1 MPKKN
6 IVLALGK
13 DGLELIKSFEGCVLK
28 VYLDAIGLPTI
39 GYGHLIKPGESF
51 TKITQKEAEEL
62 LKSDAQIF
70 VDGVNKLLEVSVSQ
84 NQFDALVSLAFNI
97 GLGNFEKSTL
107 LRLLNAGDFAGAALQ
122 FVRWN
127 KAGGKVLAGLT
138 RRREAETKLF
148 LKK

>member
-6 IVLALGK
+6 TVLSLGK

-51 TKITQKEAEEL
+51 TKITQKEAEDL

-70 VDGVNKLLEVSVSQ
+70 VNGVNKLLEVNVTQ
-84 NQFDALVSLAFNI
+84 NQFDALVSIAFNI
-97 GLGNFEKSTL
+97 GLGNLKSSTL
-107 LRLLNAGDFAGAALQ
+107 LRLINAGDYKGAADQ
-122 FVRWN
+122 FPRWN
-127 KAGGKVLAGLT
+127 KAGGKVLNGLT
-138 RRREAETKLF
+138 KRRNAERDLF
-148 LKK
+148 LK

>member
-6 IVLALGK
+6 TVLALGK

-51 TKITQKEAEEL
+51 TKITQKEAEDL

-70 VDGVNKLLEVSVSQ
+70 VDGVNKLLEVNVTQ
-84 NQFDALVSLAFNI
+84 NQFDALVSIAFNI
-97 GLGNFEKSTL
+97 GLGNLKSSTL
-107 LRLLNAGDFAGAALQ
+107 LRLVNAGDCKGAADQ
-122 FVRWN
+122 FPRWN
-127 KAGGKVLAGLT
+127 KAGGKVLNGLT
-138 RRREAETKLF
+138 KRRNAERDLF
-148 LKK
+148 LK

>member
-13 DGLELIKSFEGCVLK
+13 DGLELIKNFEGCVLK

-51 TKITQKEAEEL
+51 TKITQKEAEDL

-70 VDGVNKLLEVSVSQ
+70 VDGVNKLLEVNVTQ
-84 NQFDALVSLAFNI
+84 NQFDALVSIAFNI
-97 GLGNFEKSTL
+97 GLGNLKSSTL
-107 LRLLNAGDFAGAALQ
+107 LRLVNAGDYKGAADQ
-122 FVRWN
+122 FPRWN
-127 KAGGKVLAGLT
+127 KAGGKVLSGLT
-138 RRREAETKLF
+138 KRRNAERDLF
-148 LKK
+148 LK